1 MAVITEQLD
10 ENHVLHYSDQGFKI
24 RQIETGFLFN
34 HAGDSIPCSYTYE
47 ETNIPLDPTPIE
59 EEEIDIEEAFGIITG
74 EIIPDIG
81 GEG

>member
-1 MAVITEQLD
+1 MIVEQIIN
-10 ENHVLHYSDQGFKI
+10 EEIVLHYSDQEMKI
-24 RQIETGFLFN
+24 RQIETGYLFN
-34 HAGDSIPCSYTYE
+34 EAGDSIPCPYTYE
-47 ETNIPLDPTPIE
+47 ETDIPLDPAPIE